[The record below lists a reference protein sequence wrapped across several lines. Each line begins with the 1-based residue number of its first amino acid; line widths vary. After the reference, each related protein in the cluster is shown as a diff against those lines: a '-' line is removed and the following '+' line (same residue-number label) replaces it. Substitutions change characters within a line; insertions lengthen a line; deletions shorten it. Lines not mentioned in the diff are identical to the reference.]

1 MKNMNVQS
9 LSLMMLISMAY
20 AASITMS
27 PIEKALLKDI
37 YAEVEKANKTPKN
50 KNVHMAVPKQGYICE
65 KCFFHYAEKALKG
78 LKETS
83 LHNLTRNLK
92 GYIKTFQNDLHC
104 PTRNTREI
112 HLHRLLKDTHD
123 CVLKALS
130 DHLTY

>member
-1 MKNMNVQS
+1 MNVQS

-27 PIEKALLKDI
+27 PREAQKKALLTEIDE
-37 YAEVEKANKTPKN
+37 EVKEANKTSKN
-50 KNVHMAVPKQGYICE
+50 NYVHMAEPKQGYICE

-92 GYIKTFQNDLHC
+92 GYIKT
-104 PTRNTREI
+104 
-112 HLHRLLKDTHD
+112 RLLLLLLK
-123 CVLKALS
+123 CVPKQHYNVGDPQRS
-130 DHLTY
+130 LTLYK